1 MQEYIPLN
9 LILLAT
15 FSIRVLIKLLY
26 EDIAGRRTTFGLA
39 LTDQHIQ
46 LLGGFPLEYRV
57 IATSELT
64 SSLPTFTAVYSQQN
78 LAQFPFHQNF
88 RSRGLRAVSD
98 LN

>member
-1 MQEYIPLN
+1 M
-9 LILLAT
+9 AT

-46 LLGGFPLEYRV
+46 LLGGLPLEFRV
-57 IATSELT
+57 IPSELT
-64 SSLPTFTAVYSQQN
+64 SSLPTFTAVYSKQY
-78 LAQFPFHQNF
+78 PFHQNF